1 MRYVVPQVSTNYN
14 SRIENGIVGF
24 ACFMSLFVLQVLR
37 GRDESTGRVYYR
49 EESTLHGEVP
59 GSRCQGLGVYERGDD
74 KRESCYP
81 LVRITSGFRVQGA
94 GFRMQGAG
102 VTPRRVLSS
111 SNSERIL
118 TSSCGDVDMNHSH
131 TYLET

>member
-1 MRYVVPQVSTNYN
+1 LRYVVPQVSTNYN

-59 GSRCQGLGVYERGDD
+59 GSRCQVPGARFQVPGARGQGF
-74 KRESCYP
+74 
-81 LVRITSGFRVQGA
+81 TSVELA
-94 GFRMQGAG
+94 
-102 VTPRRVLSS
+102 
-111 SNSERIL
+111 SERVV
-118 TSSCGDVDMNHSH
+118 TRW
-131 TYLET
+131 